1 MSGKSS
7 FQGSYIYINWQRFH
21 IKSMYRSWNTW
32 KVMHF
37 TFQASIACVDSD
49 RSRPSDLG
57 GGGGGGA
64 GAPPPQGTG
73 GGGGGP
79 IQTCGGGGGGRSPRP
94 GDRGGG
100 GGLKKKLFRPFG
112 PQFGPKVTGGA
123 GLPRAPP
130 FGSATGWSR
139 PSHSLEHWYCGLE
152 CLRRRRGRES
162 HGIYLS
168 VVESHGKLK
177 FCLVELLLQM
187 TKQGQCKIERIN

>member
-49 RSRPSDLG
+49 RSRPSD
-57 GGGGGGA
+57 
-64 GAPPPQGTG
+64 
-73 GGGGGP
+73 
-79 IQTCGGGGGGRSPRP
+79 
-94 GDRGGG
+94 RGGG
-100 GGLKKKLFRPFG
+100 GGHPDPEIRGVGAVLKKKNFWPFR

-152 CLRRRRGRES
+152 CLRRRRDRES

>member
-21 IKSMYRSWNTW
+21 INAMYRSWNTW

-49 RSRPSDLG
+49 RSRPSD
-57 GGGGGGA
+57 
-64 GAPPPQGTG
+64 
-73 GGGGGP
+73 
-79 IQTCGGGGGGRSPRP
+79 
-94 GDRGGG
+94 RGGG
-100 GGLKKKLFRPFG
+100 GGHPDPEIRGVGAVLKNTFSALRASVWSKSNGGSRP
-112 PQFGPKVTGGA
+112 P
-123 GLPRAPP
+123 PRPP

-177 FCLVELLLQM
+177 FCLVDLLLQM

>member
-49 RSRPSDLG
+49 RSRPSDRG
-57 GGGGGGA
+57 GGW
-64 GAPPPQGTG
+64 
-73 GGGGGP
+73 
-79 IQTCGGGGGGRSPRP
+79 GRSPRP
-94 GDRGGG
+94 WDKGGG
-100 GGLKKKLFRPFG
+100 GGLKQKLFRPFG

-123 GLPRAPP
+123 GLPRAPL

-177 FCLVELLLQM
+177 FCLVDLLLQM